1 MNIVALEQLL
11 DDQIDWRYKGFPV
24 ADPPATPRTIATH
37 GWNVLRGDLPL
48 PVMVIREDAVAAN
61 IATMT
66 AWCATHDVSLAPHGK
81 TTMSPELF
89 RRQLDAGAW
98 AITVA
103 HAAQARVCAAFGV
116 PRVLIANEVVEPAA
130 VRWIGDAQRAGTEVW
145 LLVDSVAGV
154 ERLAA
159 ARRADDPPIR
169 VLIELGMDEG
179 RAGARTQEVAE
190 AVALAAVAAD
200 GLMLSGVAGWEGHIG
215 GADLNVV
222 AELVDTYLLRMREL
236 VETLAAAGRFADCDE
251 VVVTAGGSAWFD
263 RVAAL
268 LRPTI
273 DRPVRL
279 VVRAGCTVSHDDGL
293 YRRLSPFE
301 RETIVGEGR
310 LAAALEVWGVVL
322 SLPEPGLAIVGF
334 GKRDVPFDIELPIV
348 RWHARDGVAREAA
361 GLAISALNDQHA
373 FVRGSGAANLAVGDL
388 IGCGISH
395 PCTAFD
401 KWRLLPLIN
410 ADRTI
415 VGAVHTYF

>member
-1 MNIVALEQLL
+1 MDIVAFEQLL
-11 DDQIDWRYKGFPV
+11 DDPIDWRYKGFPV
-24 ADPPATPRTIATH
+24 VDPPATPRTIAAK
-37 GWNVLRGDLPL
+37 GWNIVRGDVPL
-48 PVMVIREDAVAAN
+48 PVLAIREDAVATN
-61 IATMT
+61 IATMK

-103 HAAQARVCAAFGV
+103 HAAQGRVCAAFGI

-154 ERLAA
+154 ERVAA
-159 ARRADDPPIR
+159 ARGIDDPPIR
-169 VLIELGMDEG
+169 VLIELGMEQG

-190 AVALAAVAAD
+190 AVAVAAVAAD
-200 GLMLSGVAGWEGHIG
+200 GLILSGVAGWEGHIG
-215 GADLNVV
+215 GPELDVV
-222 AELVDTYLLRMREL
+222 EQQVDAYLMRMREL
-236 VETLAAAGRFADCDE
+236 VETLAAAGQFADCDE

-263 RVAAL
+263 RVSAL
-268 LRPTI
+268 LRPEI
-273 DRPVRL
+273 NRPIRL
-279 VVRAGCTVSHDDGL
+279 VVRSGCTVSHDDGL

-301 RETIVGEGR
+301 RGAITGEGR
-310 LAAALEVWGVVL
+310 LTAALEAWGVVL
-322 SLPEPGLAIVGF
+322 SVPEPELAIVGF

-348 RWHARDGVAREAA
+348 RWHARDGVVLEAA
-361 GLAISALNDQHA
+361 GCEITALNDQHA
-373 FVRGSGAANLAVGDL
+373 FVRGSGIADLAVGDL

-401 KWRLLPLIN
+401 KWRLLPLIDS
-410 ADRTI
+410 DRTI

>member
-1 MNIVALEQLL
+1 MDTVAFEQLL
-11 DDQIDWRYKGFPV
+11 DDPIDWRYKGFPV
-24 ADPPATPRTIATH
+24 VDPPATPRTVAAN
-37 GWNVLRGDLPL
+37 GWNILRGDVPL
-48 PVMVIREDAVAAN
+48 PVLAIREDAVAAN
-61 IATMT
+61 IATMK

-103 HAAQARVCAAFGV
+103 HAAQGRVCAAFGI

-145 LLVDSVAGV
+145 LLVDSVTGV

-159 ARRADDPPIR
+159 ARGADDPPIR
-169 VLIELGMDEG
+169 VLIELGMDQG

-190 AVALAAVAAD
+190 AVAVAAVAAD
-200 GLMLSGVAGWEGHIG
+200 GLILSGVAGWEGHIG
-215 GADLNVV
+215 GPDLDAV
-222 AELVDTYLLRMREL
+222 AQQVDAYLLRMLEL
-236 VETLAAAGRFADCDE
+236 VELLAAAGQFADCDE

-263 RVAAL
+263 RVSAL
-268 LRPTI
+268 LRPVI
-273 DRPVRL
+273 DHPFRL
-279 VVRAGCTVSHDDGL
+279 VVRSGCTVSHDDGL

-301 RETIVGEGR
+301 RGAITGEGR
-310 LAAALEVWGVVL
+310 LTAALEAWGVVL
-322 SLPEPGLAIVGF
+322 SVPEPELAIVGF

-348 RWHARDGVAREAA
+348 RWHARDGVVREFE
-361 GLAISALNDQHA
+361 GCEITALNDQHA
-373 FVRGSGAANLAVGDL
+373 FVRGSRIADLAVGDL

-401 KWRLLPLIN
+401 KWRLLPLIDSN
-410 ADRTI
+410 RTI
-415 VGAVHTYF
+415 IGAVHTYF